1 MRKPLGYWDYTVVL
15 TYLGMLSAFT
25 AILFSINGWFF
36 NAMLFLMIAGI
47 CDMFDGAVAGTKART
62 PDEKKFGI
70 QIDSL
75 SDLVSFGIMP
85 AVFVYMISD
94 RNVYYGI
101 VCGLFALAALV
112 RLAFFNV
119 SEESRQQ
126 QTTEKRKVYQGLPVT
141 SIAVLLPAVF
151 LLADDERLFH
161 GHIVFALLLALC
173 AIGFLSPFELK
184 KPGHRG
190 KLCLIALG
198 VAEFIAVVAAGWG
211 IA

>member
-1 MRKPLGYWDYTVVL
+1 
-15 TYLGMLSAFT
+15 MLCAFV
-25 AILFSINGWFF
+25 AILFSINEWFF
-36 NAMLFLMIAGI
+36 NATLFLMISGI
-47 CDMFDGAVAGTKART
+47 CDMFDGAVARTKSGRT
-62 PDEKKFGI
+62 DDEKKFGI

-101 VCGLFALAALV
+101 VASLFALAALV
-112 RLAFFNV
+112 RLAYFNV

-126 QTTEKRKVYQGLPVT
+126 QTTAARKVYQGLPVT
-141 SIAVLLPAVF
+141 SIAVTLPLVF
-151 LLADDERLFH
+151 LLVDDERLFH
-161 GHIVFALLLALC
+161 GNIAFLLLLLFSG
-173 AIGFLSPFELK
+173 IFFLSPFELK

-190 KLCLIALG
+190 KICLIAIG
-198 VAEFIAVVAAGWG
+198 VVEFIAVVAAGWG